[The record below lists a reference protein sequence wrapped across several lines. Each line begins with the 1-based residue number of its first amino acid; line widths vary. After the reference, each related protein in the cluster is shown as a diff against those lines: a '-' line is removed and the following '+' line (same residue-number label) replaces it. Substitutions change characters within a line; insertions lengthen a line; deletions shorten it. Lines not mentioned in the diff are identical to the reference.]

1 MARIFFI
8 FSPSYRHVIGE
19 ARPVYPG
26 NRTTGR
32 NLLQNS
38 ALANELLDIVKLG
51 GKERGE
57 ILVAAGSNDDY
68 ILVAQITI
76 FFGHSQLRVNRKNLS
91 RLEGPISIV
100 AIVVNSHA
108 NRVGEDAAAGIH
120 QLVRGLFIDG
130 LGKVVTRKD
139 RLHGRF
145 RILLNLSGSQ
155 AGANALHYGVA
166 IGQ

>member
-19 ARPVYPG
+19 SRPVYPG

-91 RLEGPISIV
+91 RFERSIGV
-100 AIVVNSHA
+100 IAIVVHRHA
-108 NRVGEDAAAGIH
+108 NRVGEDAAAGIYH
-120 QLVRGLFIDG
+120 LVRGLFRDG
-130 LGKVVTRKD
+130 LGKSGTRKEWLD
-139 RLHGRF
+139 G
-145 RILLNLSGSQ
+145 
-155 AGANALHYGVA
+155 
-166 IGQ
+166 